1 MSESFGSDENK
12 EQDMHQEIRIIRVAL
27 PFRLGSVNC
36 YLIETDAGYVLIDT
50 GPSQR
55 RSQIHEELVKAGCA
69 PGDLQLILLTHGD
82 FDHTGNGAYLRET
95 FGAKVCMHRGD
106 SGMAERGDMFWN
118 RRKGNRL
125 IRLIAPIFF
134 RFGKAERFE
143 PDLYVEDG
151 DVLTEYGLD
160 AQVLSIPGHSK
171 GSIGVLTAAGEL
183 FCGDL
188 LENGD
193 KPALNSIM
201 DDPAEA
207 NASVEKL
214 RGYPIR
220 TVYPGH
226 GDPFAMELFLQH
238 HGTGA

>member
-1 MSESFGSDENK
+1 MQE
-12 EQDMHQEIRIIRVAL
+12 EIRTIRLAL

-55 RSQIHEELVKAGCA
+55 RAQVHEELAHAGCA
-69 PGDLQLILLTHGD
+69 PGELQLILLTHGD

-95 FGAKVCMHRGD
+95 FGAKVCMHRDD
-106 SGMAERGDMFWN
+106 SGMAERGDMFSN

-125 IRLIAPIFF
+125 IRMLAPVFF
-134 RFGKAERFE
+134 GFGTAERFE
-143 PDLYVEDG
+143 PDFFLQDG
-151 DVLTEYGLD
+151 DVLAEYGFD
-160 AQVLSIPGHSK
+160 AHVLSIPGHSK
-171 GSIGVLTAAGEL
+171 GSVAVLTAVGEL

-188 LENGD
+188 MEDGD

-201 DDPAEA
+201 DDPTAA
-207 NASVEKL
+207 DASVEKL
-214 RGYPIR
+214 KGYPIR

-226 GDPFAMELFLQH
+226 GDPFPMELFLQYH
-238 HGTGA
+238 SSGE